1 MQGRATLKRPGL
13 GLERAGWFALGLE
26 PDSAEWL
33 APGLEPGHLGWFGRA
48 WSLNDPNDSPGLK
61 IDRLE
66 EPTPGLKNPT
76 ALNGLRLTDA
86 WQPRKV
92 RQS

>member
-1 MQGRATLKRPGL
+1 MIR
-13 GLERAGWFALGLE
+13 LGLE
-26 PDSAEWL
+26 PDCAKWLAPELEPGRLEWF

-48 WSLNDPNDSPGLK
+48 WSLNDSNDSPGLK

-76 ALNGLRLTDA
+76 VLNGLRRADS

-92 RQS
+92 RQA